1 MATQATH
8 VASTTE
14 AHDKTA
20 KSQILVVDLDKR
32 QSAKRVKNLRKGRG
46 KLMTQI
52 EGIVSD
58 LTESGKVKANAQPIV
73 IVVREEAPLPWPFD

>member
-1 MATQATH
+1 MVTQAT
-8 VASTTE
+8 STTE

-20 KSQILVVDLDKR
+20 KSQILVVDLGRR

-46 KLMTQI
+46 KLMSRI
-52 EGIVSD
+52 EGIVSE

-73 IVVREEAPLPWPFD
+73 IVVREAVPLPWPFD